1 MICPIEL
8 EYHCHF
14 FTPQALRFEQT
25 FDCFSLKNSVEYEAL
40 SAGVLCRGASLM
52 GKSKKHRS
60 PSPEWKN
67 LEAQCLWP
75 EQIAY
80 EIIRPCQLEKQSL
93 KQRAVEVGLHPRTI
107 ARKLERFQQLG
118 LPGLVPDSPDD
129 TVDHRR
135 LPLEVRE
142 EILRLKAEY
151 PAFIAHEIAV
161 ICAIR
166 FQRAS
171 DTRVVQHVLNTY
183 PSPTQPARR
192 FPRASEE
199 EDSEQ
204 RRHTIIQLH
213 FEGWTVK
220 SIAGYL
226 GISTKTV
233 QRTLRR
239 WVEEG
244 TRGLADKSHAPIT
257 TQKMTL
263 PIMAKVKQL
272 QENPE
277 LGEFRIHAALKAMG
291 IEVSPRTCGR
301 ILALNRKLY
310 GLRKTVPRSKKAM
323 PFAAHRRHQ
332 YWSVDVRYIERHQCR
347 DHQGYIYTVTI
358 WDNYSRQILASGLF
372 RTQDLTAYLT
382 ILYQALAH
390 FGIPEAIVSDSGG
403 IFLAKL
409 ARQIYQKL
417 GIRKVEIDKG
427 QSWENYA
434 ETLFNINRRLADHW
448 YHQATSWEEI
458 TDIHVD
464 FVRTYNEQEHF
475 AHRKRADG
483 RRTPQDVLGW
493 VKGRE
498 IDPAKL
504 DDAFTLRRVR
514 LLDQRGY
521 VRFQNWRIYAEAGLA
536 RRPADLWIYNETLSI
551 QFTTTLLAQYA
562 VHYHM
567 ASHQLLEVGTYQAFP
582 SVYQSPQLSL
592 WQGEDIVWRPAYKLD
607 APPRRSSRRGLAM
620 IQYRLFSEEAE

>member
-1 MICPIEL
+1 
-8 EYHCHF
+8 
-14 FTPQALRFEQT
+14 
-25 FDCFSLKNSVEYEAL
+25 
-40 SAGVLCRGASLM
+40 M

-80 EIIRPCQLEKQSL
+80 EIIRPCQLEKQSIT
-93 KQRAVEVGLHPRTI
+93 QRAVEVGLHPRTI

-183 PSPTQPARR
+183 PSPTQPERR

-204 RRHTIIQLH
+204 RRHNIIQLH

-244 TRGLADKSHAPIT
+244 TRGLADKSHAPLT

-263 PIMAKVKQL
+263 PVMAKVKQL

-301 ILALNRKLY
+301 ILALNRN
-310 GLRKTVPRSKKAM
+310 
-323 PFAAHRRHQ
+323 
-332 YWSVDVRYIERHQCR
+332 QCR

-464 FVRTYNEQEHF
+464 FVRKYNEQEHF

-504 DDAFTLRRVR
+504 NDAFTLRRVR

-536 RRPADLWIYNETLSI
+536 RRPADLWIYHETLSI

-607 APPRRSSRRGLAM
+607 SPPRRRLAM